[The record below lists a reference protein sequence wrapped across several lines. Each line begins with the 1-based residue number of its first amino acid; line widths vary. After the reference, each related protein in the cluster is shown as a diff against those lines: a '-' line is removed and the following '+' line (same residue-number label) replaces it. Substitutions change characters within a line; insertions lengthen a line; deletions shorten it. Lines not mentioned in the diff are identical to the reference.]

1 MSALIHHFQKCQA
14 PNLRFCIV
22 RVLSDS
28 SKEKEYVEIPLDVAR
43 RALQLPS
50 EGISTEREV
59 KAAYRKRAMELHPDR
74 NPESDGKDFKELA
87 KSFEVVLNKAK
98 HDDVRLQKDVTLSA
112 WKARMRKNR
121 HSK

>member
-1 MSALIHHFQKCQA
+1 MSAFFFH
-14 PNLRFCIV
+14 PLRKLPKSTLPFSIV
-22 RVLSDS
+22 RGFSDS
-28 SKEKEYVEIPLDVAR
+28 QEKKYVEIPLDVAR

-50 EGISTEREV
+50 DGALTENEV

-74 NPESDGKDFKELA
+74 NPESDGKDFKELS

-98 HDDVRLQKDVTLSA
+98 HDDLKIQKDLTLTA